1 MTKYT
6 AYFDESGDQRIK
18 VFAGFV
24 AANEQW
30 ERFEKEWRDVLT
42 RFEAPPLHMRTFA
55 HSIDEFAT
63 WKGDE
68 QRRRGFLKALI
79 GVILIRTRTSFATAV
94 LVDDFEDVARRYP
107 NIREHYTP
115 FGMAANGSIV
125 KVAKWA
131 ARYQIPGADVGFIFE
146 DGASEKKLFVREAKE
161 HLGVEI
167 TSFAK
172 KGDYAAFQAADL
184 LAFEYL
190 HSNRTIAAA
199 GPAKVAFDE
208 LRKPLQTLL
217 APQPESAAA
226 QWGLHGKKTIEDAWL
241 DERSKYKPPR

>member
-6 AYFDESGDQRIK
+6 VFFDESGDQRIR
-18 VFAGFV
+18 VFAGIV

-30 ERFEKEWRDVLT
+30 ECFEKEWRNVLT

-55 HSIDEFAT
+55 HSISEFAT

-68 QRRRGFLKALI
+68 QRRSGFLKALI
-79 GVILIRTRTSFATAV
+79 GVIRIRTRTSFATAV
-94 LVDDFEDVARRYP
+94 LVDDFKDVASRYP
-107 NIREHYTP
+107 DICEHYTP
-115 FGMAANGSIV
+115 FGMAANSCIV
-125 KVAKWA
+125 KVAKWR
-131 ARYQIPGADVGFIFE
+131 ARYQIPGADVGLIFE
-146 DGASEKKLFVREAKE
+146 DGASEKKSFVRGAKE
-161 HLGVEI
+161 HFGVEI

-199 GPAKVAFDE
+199 GPDKVAVDE
-208 LRKPLQTLL
+208 LRKPLQALL
-217 APQPESAAA
+217 ALQPESAAT
-226 QWGLHGKKTIEDAWL
+226 QWGLHDKKAIEEAWL